1 MCMKKQIII
10 NNLEKL
16 GFSGHEANV
25 YLALLKT
32 GITSAGE
39 IIKETG
45 LHRNVVYSTMDKLVR
60 EKLVIESNKRGVKYF
75 KASNIN
81 RILKEKERQFLLA
94 QNIVPELENIK
105 NKTSVD
111 VLTYEGIDGFQTAH
125 LEAMEQMPKNKTI
138 YVLMAGGVNFYK
150 FMGQELRTFD
160 KIRNQKNN
168 KIKLLASHGRESE
181 LETKETKK
189 RTNIDI
195 KYLPID
201 FINPLGSAVYG
212 DKTLLFIYTEIP
224 VVIMI
229 DNKTVAKA
237 HIEQFKMF
245 WGNADKK

>member
-1 MCMKKQIII
+1 MKKQAII

-16 GFSGHEANV
+16 GFSKHEASV

-94 QNIVPELENIK
+94 QNIVPKLKNIK
-105 NKTSVD
+105 NKTGVD
-111 VLTYEGIDGFQTAH
+111 VLIYEGIDGFQTAH
-125 LEAMEQMPKNKTI
+125 REAIEQMPKNKTI
-138 YVLMAGGVNFYK
+138 YVLMAGGKNFYE
-150 FMGQELRTFD
+150 FMGQELKYFD
-160 KIRNQKNN
+160 KIRKQKNN
-168 KIKLLASHGRESE
+168 KIKLLASHARESE
-181 LETKETKK
+181 LETKKTKK

-201 FINPLGSAVYG
+201 FINPIGSSIYG
-212 DKTLLFIYTEIP
+212 NKVLLFIYTQNPI
-224 VVIMI
+224 VISI
-229 DNKTVAKA
+229 DSKDVAKA

-245 WGNADKK
+245 WNNADKK